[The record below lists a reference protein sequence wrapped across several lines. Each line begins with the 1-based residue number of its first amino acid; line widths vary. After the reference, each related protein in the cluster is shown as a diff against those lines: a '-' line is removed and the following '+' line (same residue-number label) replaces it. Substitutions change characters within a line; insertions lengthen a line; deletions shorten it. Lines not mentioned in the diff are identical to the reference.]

1 MNATTTTA
9 PMSQADRS
17 RLRKVGAAVFIG
29 TIIEWYDFQ
38 LYGAAAAL
46 VFGPLFFHGSDPMV
60 ATIQAFATFAV
71 GFFAR
76 PFGGVILG
84 HFGDRVGRKTVLVLS
99 LVLMGAATA
108 GIGMLPTY
116 ESVGVWA
123 PVLLVLM
130 RLIQGFGVGGEWGG
144 AVLTA
149 VEHAPRHLRGFFGS
163 LPQAG
168 VPAGLLVATLVL
180 WVTQVATGDNFLR
193 WGWRI
198 PFLLSILLVIL
209 GLWMRLSLEDA
220 SSFKRVKA
228 AGAQERVPILTTFRE
243 YPRQLTLATMSMI
256 STGAFFYIIVTYT
269 LAYASQKKTISGG
282 HMFASIMAA
291 ATVAMIS
298 ILICGQLSE
307 KHGRRRMVLW
317 GIVGMGVWIFPCFW
331 AIDSGNWILVMI
343 CLMIGSFLFGISYG
357 PQATFIAELFSA
369 KVRYTASTVS
379 FQMGVLLGGALA
391 PMIASSLVRAT
402 GGSLAV
408 SIYVAV
414 LSLIS
419 FIGVWLVTHADLE
432 HGSQDLLHD
441 HEREPAS
448 VGSAAAGEQA

>member
-1 MNATTTTA
+1 MGDTTATTA
-9 PMSQADRS
+9 PMSQDDRK

-108 GIGMLPTY
+108 GIGLLPTY
-116 ESVGVWA
+116 ETVGVWA
-123 PVLLVLM
+123 PALLVLM

-180 WVTQVATGDNFLR
+180 WVTQSLTGDDFLR

-228 AGAQERVPILTTFRE
+228 AGAQERVPILTAFRE
-243 YPRQLTLATMSMI
+243 YPRQLILATMSMI
-256 STGAFFYIIVTYT
+256 STGAFFYVIVTYT
-269 LAYASQKKTISGG
+269 LAYAQQTGTISGP

-291 ATVAMIS
+291 AAVAVIS

-331 AIDSGNWILVMI
+331 AIDSGNWILVMV

-419 FIGVWLVTHADLE
+419 FVGVWLVTHADLE
-432 HGSQDLLHD
+432 HGSRDLLHD
-441 HEREPAS
+441 DELEAHA
-448 VGSAAAGEQA
+448 GAAAGRPA